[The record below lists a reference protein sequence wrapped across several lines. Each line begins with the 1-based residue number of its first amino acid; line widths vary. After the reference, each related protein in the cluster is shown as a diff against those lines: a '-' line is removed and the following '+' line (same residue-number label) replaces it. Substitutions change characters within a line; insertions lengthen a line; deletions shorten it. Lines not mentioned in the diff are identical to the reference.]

1 MVNLKLTC
9 HVNFVLVIAIDLKQ
23 KFIDL
28 KIANAAIQI
37 KNPNCIKLHE

>member
-1 MVNLKLTC
+1 MVNQKLTC